1 MREKDISSGS
11 GTQFSSVSASSF
23 LFFFLSLQFSVRINN
38 HIDMYFCPSLVKS
51 SVSRLLFVCLF
62 VCFLISVWLPRK
74 TVERNGGKI
83 LKFVFYIIF
92 VLEKMLNAPRL
103 RMSKYFCD
111 ARFENFIL
119 LSVWL
124 QGKIGKKKR
133 RAENFEFYCL
143 YYFGFREMIKLPNL
157 QGRLL

>member
-74 TVERNGGKI
+74 TVERKGGKI

-124 QGKIGKKKR
+124 QGKIGKKKKSWK
-133 RAENFEFYCL
+133 FW
-143 YYFGFREMIKLPNL
+143 I
-157 QGRLL
+157 LLFILFWFQRNDKVA